1 MGESLTLLTL
11 ADELDNAVSDD
22 NVDNRLSNMNKVLK
36 KVRDSVASLGYA
48 YGFAE
53 DSISKIIHM
62 QSTERCRNKLMFNE
76 DIEEARRISS
86 ICRSVYNR
94 DLWKSIFLV
103 VYYNNEIEIVI
114 SINT

>member
-1 MGESLTLLTL
+1 MDESLTLLTL

-36 KVRDSVASLGYA
+36 KVRTSVTSLGYA

-53 DSISKIIHM
+53 DSVSKIIHM
-62 QSTERCRNKLMFNE
+62 QSIERCRNKIMFNE
-76 DIEEARRISS
+76 DIEEARRIST

-94 DLWKSIFLV
+94 DL
-103 VYYNNEIEIVI
+103 
-114 SINT
+114 

>member
-1 MGESLTLLTL
+1 MDESLTLLIL

-36 KVRDSVASLGYA
+36 KVRTSVTSLGYA

-53 DSISKIIHM
+53 DSVSKIIHM
-62 QSTERCRNKLMFNE
+62 QSIERCRNKLMFNE
-76 DIEEARRISS
+76 DIEEARRIST

-94 DLWKSIFLV
+94 DL
-103 VYYNNEIEIVI
+103 
-114 SINT
+114 

>member
-76 DIEEARRISS
+76 DIEEAKRISS
-86 ICRSVYNR
+86 ICRYVFNR
-94 DLWKSIFLV
+94 EPV
-103 VYYNNEIEIVI
+103 
-114 SINT
+114 

>member
-36 KVRDSVASLGYA
+36 KVRASVTSLGYA

-53 DSISKIIHM
+53 DSVSKIIHM
-62 QSTERCRNKLMFNE
+62 QNTERCRNKLMFNE
-76 DIEEARRISS
+76 DIEEAKRISS
-86 ICRSVYNR
+86 ICRYVFNR
-94 DLWKSIFLV
+94 EPV
-103 VYYNNEIEIVI
+103 
-114 SINT
+114 

>member
-11 ADELDNAVSDD
+11 ADELDNAISDE

-36 KVRDSVASLGYA
+36 KVRASVASLGYA

-53 DSISKIIHM
+53 DSVYKIIHM
-62 QSTERCRNKLMFNE
+62 QSIKRCRNKLMFNE

-94 DLWKSIFLV
+94 DL
-103 VYYNNEIEIVI
+103 
-114 SINT
+114 